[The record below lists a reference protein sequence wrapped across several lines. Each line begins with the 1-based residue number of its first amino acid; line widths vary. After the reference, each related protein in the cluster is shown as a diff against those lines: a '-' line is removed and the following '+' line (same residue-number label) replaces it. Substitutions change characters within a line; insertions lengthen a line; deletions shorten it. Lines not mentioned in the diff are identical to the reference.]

1 MVYPWGFKS
10 LHPHQSGSNRNL
22 SCFFYLYIL
31 IIVLDDLAACN
42 VIVNESGMFLIVTDD
57 YIIRTRLD
65 YNKNMVDSNFN
76 INAFLKEMFARN
88 FSYKKNV

>member
-1 MVYPWGFKS
+1 
-10 LHPHQSGSNRNL
+10 
-22 SCFFYLYIL
+22 
-31 IIVLDDLAACN
+31 
-42 VIVNESGMFLIVTDD
+42 MFLIVTDD